1 MQAEAR
7 DQVHALE
14 TKIRSGAN
22 WTYDE
27 GRKGVGYLG
36 TQIEYLGSQMQRL
49 GGSPTPGSAQ

>member
-27 GRKGVGYLG
+27 GRKGVSYLG
-36 TQIEYLGSQMQRL
+36 TQIE
-49 GGSPTPGSAQ
+49 